1 MTYDLDAIEKLFLLM
16 QEYQISN
23 FKHGDLEILKTRH
36 AQEKTQAEKLKE
48 KQSSYLLGLNK

>member
-1 MTYDLDAIEKLFLLM
+1 MIHDLASIEQLFKLM
-16 QEYQISN
+16 QDYQISN
-23 FKHGDLEILKTRH
+23 FKQGDLEILKTRH

>member
-23 FKHGDLEILKTRH
+23 FKQGDLEILKTRH

-48 KQSSYLLGLNK
+48 KQNNYLTGIK